1 MVAKRPDWFGL
12 RALAPRILKPLRRLR
27 GVETADIA
35 AQMDMSPRAYRDFE
49 GGRTGLFLD
58 RVQMF
63 AQILKLDNAAIMTA
77 FHLRKPRIARIFA
90 ANKFQLIQASAID
103 ELDDETLDAL
113 AAVDP
118 LTVLDAHLQFYAQL
132 AEHGRAQLRAAG
144 GKPPRDGV

>member
-12 RALAPRILKPLRRLR
+12 KALTPRILKPLRRLR
-27 GVETADIA
+27 GVETVEMAER
-35 AQMDMSPRAYRDFE
+35 MEMSPRAYRDFE
-49 GGRTGLFLD
+49 AGRTGLFLD

-63 AQILKLDNAAIMTA
+63 AQILKLDHAAIMAA

-90 ANKFQLIQASAID
+90 QNKFQLIQASAID

-118 LTVLDAHLQFYAQL
+118 LTVLDAHLQVYAQL
-132 AEHGRAQLRAAG
+132 AEHGRAQLRASG
-144 GKPPRDGV
+144 GRPPNDER